1 MAVKSSPAA
10 SASPQRGTRCD
21 SRKDHSHHGVD
32 YPEHSVS
39 RALLHLAERAIRLPA
54 VTRKRNLSASPPL
67 VALVL
72 LASALLLTLFPITC
86 FGQQPTSDDEVI
98 RVNTKLLLFP
108 IRVRDKRKPEQKLT
122 EADLTLKDEDRVT
135 TGLYFSAGA
144 DQLALVFALDESGSL
159 HEIIAQQREAAL
171 ALFGRF
177 GEKSRVAV
185 LRFSGSPTLVAE
197 FGRDLEA
204 VRSAFTFPARP
215 NQRTAIFDAA
225 AAAVRSF
232 DSMPLIRSE
241 RHIVILISDG
251 LDNAS
256 SAKVESVIRSA
267 LDKRVS
273 FYVIHLPLFAPRDG
287 RLAIRSPAKGF
298 RELAEKTGG
307 RFFVA
312 GDAKTALASAPVNLA
327 PVFQAIEDDLKG
339 QYLVGF
345 YIGEAGNDGRK
356 HRFTLSLPA
365 GVEYQFGHLEYS
377 RKHEFFVERPHEALQ
392 KRSQ

>member
-1 MAVKSSPAA
+1 MN
-10 SASPQRGTRCD
+10 R
-21 SRKDHSHHGVD
+21 
-32 YPEHSVS
+32 
-39 RALLHLAERAIRLPA
+39 
-54 VTRKRNLSASPPL
+54 
-67 VALVL
+67 VL
-72 LASALLLTLFPITC
+72 LQDPS
-86 FGQQPTSDDEVI
+86 SDDEVI
-98 RVNTKLLLFP
+98 RVNTELLLFP
-108 IRVRDKRKPEQKLT
+108 IRVRDRRKPAQPLT
-122 EADLTLKDEDRVT
+122 QSDLMLKDEDRVT

-144 DQLALVFALDESGSL
+144 DRLALVFALDESGSL
-159 HEIIAQQREAAL
+159 REIIAQQREAAL

-185 LRFSGSPTLVAE
+185 LRFSNRPTLVAE

-204 VRSAFTFPARP
+204 ARSAFTFPAKP

-225 AAAVRSF
+225 AAAVCSF
-232 DSMPLIRSE
+232 DSLPRIPSE

-256 SAKVESVIRSA
+256 SAKVENIITAA

-273 FYVIHLPLFAPRDG
+273 FYVIHLPLFTPREG
-287 RLAIRSPAKGF
+287 RLAIRSPTKGF

-307 RFFVA
+307 RFFIA
-312 GDAKTALASAPVNLA
+312 GDAKSALSSAPVNLT

-345 YIGEAGNDGRK
+345 YIGESGTDGRK
-356 HRFTLSLPA
+356 HRFSLSLPA
-365 GVEYQFGHLEYS
+365 GVEYQFGRLEYS
-377 RKHEFFVERPHEALQ
+377 RKHEFFVQRPREALQ

>member
-1 MAVKSSPAA
+1 MCV
-10 SASPQRGTRCD
+10 
-21 SRKDHSHHGVD
+21 
-32 YPEHSVS
+32 
-39 RALLHLAERAIRLPA
+39 
-54 VTRKRNLSASPPL
+54 
-67 VALVL
+67 
-72 LASALLLTLFPITC
+72 ASALFPTLFPRTA
-86 FGQQPTSDDEVI
+86 FGQDPSSDPEVI
-98 RVNTKLLLFP
+98 RVNTELLLFP
-108 IRVRDKRKPEQKLT
+108 IRVRDKRKSEQKLT
-122 EADLTLKDEDRVT
+122 EADLTLKDDDRVT
-135 TGLYFSAGA
+135 TGVYFSAGA
-144 DQLALVFALDESGSL
+144 DRLALVFALDESGSL
-159 HEIIAQQREAAL
+159 REIIAQQREAAL

-185 LRFSGSPTLVAE
+185 LRFSRSSALVAE

-225 AAAVRSF
+225 AAALSSF
-232 DSMPLIRSE
+232 DSLPRIRSE

-256 SAKVESVIRSA
+256 SVKAESVIKAA

-307 RFFVA
+307 KVFLA
-312 GDAKTALASAPVNLA
+312 GDAKSALASAPVNLA
-327 PVFQAIEDDLKG
+327 PVFQAIEEDLKS

-345 YIGEAGNDGRK
+345 YIGEAASDGRK
-356 HRFTLSLPA
+356 HRFSLSLPA
-365 GVEYQFGHLEYS
+365 DVEYQFGQLKYS
-377 RKHEFFVERPHEALQ
+377 RKHEFFVHRPREALKNRPQ
-392 KRSQ
+392 